1 MIDRL
6 RELLDRPIADRMRR
20 RLFAVVAAV
29 VLVVA
34 LALALT
40 GRSSQ
45 RIPAPPTASPTSRS
59 RPPVRPSRTARPA
72 GPAEPG
78 TRAAEA
84 AARRFLV
91 GYLPYL
97 YGHGAASAIRGASP
111 KLRRRLGGER
121 PRVSPAT
128 RRRRG
133 RVAELSARRLADW
146 GFAVTATIDD
156 GGVARYPITLML
168 ERRGG
173 GLETT
178 EVGGE

>member
-6 RELLDRPIADRMRR
+6 RELLHRPIADGMRR
-20 RLFAVVAAV
+20 RLFALVAAI
-29 VLVVA
+29 VLVAA
-34 LALALT
+34 LVLDLA
-40 GRSSQ
+40 GRPRQ
-45 RIPAPPTASPTSRS
+45 RIPAPPTARPTSPS
-59 RPPVRPSRTARPA
+59 RPPVRPSPTAPPA
-72 GPAEPG
+72 GPAEPA

-84 AARRFLV
+84 AARRFLG

-133 RVAELSARRLADW
+133 RVAELSARRLPDR
-146 GFAVTATIDD
+146 GFAVTETIDD
-156 GGVARYPITLML
+156 GGVARYPITLTL
-168 ERRGG
+168 ERRGRG
-173 GLETT
+173 FEVT